1 MFIDFYEICFPFH
14 LSYIHRRKSIPRTQ
28 NIRYT
33 MRIIHTFL
41 FVFLFFLGGQI
52 QSQALIDQL
61 RISGNWAL
69 MGDFFVDEEGNYI
82 YVQTTLAEEGDFPNR
97 VYTEGGLTVG
107 NKQLDRAAGIE
118 AGSFTSFTQ
127 TMVDVFILKISP
139 EFELID
145 YQVISKGTIY
155 RA

>member
-69 MGDFFVDEEGNYI
+69 MGDLFVDEEDNYI
-82 YVQTTLAEEGDFPNR
+82 YVQQ
-97 VYTEGGLTVG
+97 VYASKWIRPYVYYTSRGLRVG
-107 NKQLDRAAGIE
+107 NQVLDRASGIE
-118 AGSFTSFTQ
+118 AGSR
-127 TMVDVFILKISP
+127 VPGDDLV
-139 EFELID
+139 
-145 YQVISKGTIY
+145 
-155 RA
+155 